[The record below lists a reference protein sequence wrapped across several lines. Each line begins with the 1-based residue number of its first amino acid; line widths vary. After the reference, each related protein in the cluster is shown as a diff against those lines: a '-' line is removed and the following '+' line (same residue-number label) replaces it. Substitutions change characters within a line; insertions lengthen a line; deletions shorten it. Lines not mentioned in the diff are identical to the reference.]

1 MQYKDGYN
9 FYIIKRTKER
19 NNENI
24 IRLHKTLSINHIIL
38 YNYLK

>member
-19 NNENI
+19 NNKENHYTEFYAINHFDNI
-24 IRLHKTLSINHIIL
+24 I
-38 YNYLK
+38 